1 MSKLVYLV
9 GPIDGLNYERCAAWR
24 EYAIEELAKDGI
36 IGLSPMRAKEFLK
49 HHPKMVDGVSD
60 HILASDS
67 GLTSRDIWDV
77 RRSDAILFNLLG
89 AEKISIGTMIE
100 YGWASAFDKPM
111 IAVIEKKE
119 KEKKN
124 VHEHP
129 MIRRL
134 TNYRVETLD
143 DGLSV
148 VKALFAY

>member
-1 MSKLVYLV
+1 M
-9 GPIDGLNYERCAAWR
+9 
-24 EYAIEELAKDGI
+24 
-36 IGLSPMRAKEFLK
+36 
-49 HHPKMVDGVSD
+49 
-60 HILASDS
+60 
-67 GLTSRDIWDV
+67 
-77 RRSDAILFNLLG
+77 LG